1 MKAKMILHGL
11 RDPCCNEGTA
21 KDEFE
26 NGKKYIYIWWG
37 VTNKGRE

>member
-1 MKAKMILHGL
+1 MILHGL

-26 NGKKYIYIWWG
+26 NGKKKYIYG
-37 VTNKGRE
+37 EE